1 MDNKHALP
9 LKQAHMGWTG
19 PIAASVCLPLL
30 FLTIMMLF
38 PMLVI
43 PGSGPLGPVV
53 GALAAAILLSRIEP
67 SMSWR
72 NVSLVTFW
80 FILAAAVGGVCILLA
95 GTAGINNVAA
105 GGIGLAVMVLIQGGR
120 VLCQFR
126 RARRNH

>member
-1 MDNKHALP
+1 
-9 LKQAHMGWTG
+9 MGWTG

-53 GALAAAILLSRIEP
+53 GALTAALLLSRIEP

-95 GTAGINNVAA
+95 GTAGMNNMAA
-105 GGIGLAVMVLIQGGR
+105 GSIGLAVMVLIQGGR
-120 VLCQFR
+120 VLWQFR
-126 RARRNH
+126 QARRNH